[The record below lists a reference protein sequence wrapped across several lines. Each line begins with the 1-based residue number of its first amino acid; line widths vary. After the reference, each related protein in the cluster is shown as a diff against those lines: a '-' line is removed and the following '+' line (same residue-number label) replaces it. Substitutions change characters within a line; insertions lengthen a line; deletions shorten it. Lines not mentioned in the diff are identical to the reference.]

1 MNEQPNRILAAFA
14 VAWRAIARAFT
25 TSRSPGDPPGGE
37 LDTTL
42 FGALPEDTRVAH
54 HARDARKDDFWN
66 RGGESSY
73 FADADIPTKNERR

>member
-25 TSRSPGDPPGGE
+25 PSRSPGAPPGGE

-42 FGALPEDTRVAH
+42 FGALPEDTRVDH
-54 HARDARKDDFWN
+54 HARDADKDDFWN

-73 FADADIPTKNERR
+73 FADTDTASQNKRR

>member
-25 TSRSPGDPPGGE
+25 PSRSPGDPPAGE

-42 FGALPEDTRVAH
+42 FGALPEDTRVD
-54 HARDARKDDFWN
+54 HARDASKDDFWN

-73 FADADIPTKNERR
+73 FADTDTASKNERR